1 MMSMV
6 CSRNAPYAFVVLC
19 LCSAQWCA
27 LRAETNLYEGKRITE
42 IQFTP
47 PNQPV
52 DSIALEEILLVKKGA
67 VLSLADVRASLERL
81 FATGQYQD
89 ISVDAGLSGDGVILR
104 FITRNSWFVGR
115 VSVSGT
121 VSDPPNAGQLVGAAG
136 LDLGQ
141 PFREDDLQPAI
152 TGLNSVLTENGFFE
166 HHIEP
171 HIEYD
176 SQTQQAHV
184 RFEIAPG
191 PRARYREPELNGTLE
206 LTPAE
211 IIGATRWRRFV
222 ISGWRT
228 VNANRTRRGLDRIR
242 SRYEN
247 RDRFLAS
254 VQLKLMDY
262 DAASHTVS
270 PKLLIEAGPK
280 IVVRATGAKIGSGTL
295 KRDIPVYEEHSV
307 DQDLLA
313 EGQRNL
319 RDELQSQGY
328 FEAAVEFEQRS
339 TGDNEQEIEYKIE
352 PGTRHA
358 VVELDISGNRYFN
371 TATLRERMLIQP
383 KSFQSRRGRFSD
395 ALRRRDQESIA
406 DVYRQ
411 NGFRDVAV
419 TATAEDN
426 YRGKTGD
433 LGVHVKVSEGAQ
445 WLVSK
450 LDVTGFVQ
458 LDATSLLPALS
469 SSAGQPFSEFNVAAD
484 RDAILVFYF
493 TNGFPNASFEW
504 SSTPGP
510 QPHQVDLRY
519 IVHEGPRQF
528 VRGVLLEGLDT
539 TRRSVVNRRLRIAAG
554 DPLSPIRMAETQR
567 RLYDLG
573 VFATVDMAIQNP
585 DGDNDRKYVVYEVEE
600 AKRYSVSTGFGA
612 EFARIGGSQT
622 SLDAPAG
629 ESVFVPRVSF
639 DVTRLNVLG
648 LGHTLSFRSRF
659 STLERRGLITYVAP
673 QFRNHENFDLSFT
686 ALYDQTTD
694 IRTFSAQRL
703 EGSVQLAQRLSKPS
717 SFLYRFSYRR
727 VKTGDLKIDP
737 LLVPLL
743 SQPVRVGMLS
753 GTYIQDRRDDPINAH
768 KGLYNT
774 VDLGLASKFFGS
786 QINFVRGLARNAT
799 YHQISKR
806 TVLARELSFGAM
818 FPFRLAPGADSDES
832 IPFPER
838 FFGGGGSSNRA
849 FPENQA
855 GPRDTTTGFPLGG
868 SALLFHKTEWRFPLF
883 GENIGGVLFHDMG
896 NVYTNLSSVSFRVHQ
911 RDLQDFNYMVH
922 AAGFGIRYRTPVGPL
937 RLDLSYGINS
947 PRFFGCKGNL
957 DDLLAC
963 SDPRNTGLRTDQRI
977 NHFQFVFSIGQ
988 AF

>member
-6 CSRNAPYAFVVLC
+6 CSRNAPYAFIVLC
-19 LCSAQWCA
+19 LCSGPWCA
-27 LRAETNLYEGKRITE
+27 LGADASLYEGKRITD
-42 IQFTP
+42 IQFSP

-52 DSIALEEILLVKKGA
+52 DSLELEDMLPVKKGS
-67 VLSLADVRASLERL
+67 VLSLVEVRASLERL
-81 FATGQYQD
+81 FATGAYQD
-89 ISVDAGLSGDGVILR
+89 ISVDAELSGDGVVLR

-115 VSVSGT
+115 VSASGT

-152 TGLNSVLTENGFFE
+152 TGLNSVLTENGFYQ

-171 HIEYD
+171 RIEYD

-184 RFEIAPG
+184 HFEITAG
-191 PRARYREPELNGTLE
+191 PRATYREAELNGTLE

-211 IIGATRWRRFV
+211 IIGATRWRRFL
-222 ISGWRT
+222 IGGWRT
-228 VNANRTRRGLDRIR
+228 VNANRTRKGLDRIR

-254 VQLKLMDY
+254 VQLKQMDY
-262 DAASHTVS
+262 DAASRSIS
-270 PKLLIEAGPK
+270 PKLVIEAGPK
-280 IVVRATGAKIGSGTL
+280 IVVRAVGAKIGSGQL

-352 PGTRHA
+352 PGTRHT
-358 VVELDISGNRYFN
+358 VVELDITGNRYF
-371 TATLRERMLIQP
+371 TSATLRERMLIQP

-395 ALRRRDQESIA
+395 ALRRRDEESIA

-411 NGFRDVAV
+411 NGFRDVVV
-419 TATAEDN
+419 TASVEDN
-426 YRGKTGD
+426 YRGKTGN
-433 LGVHVKVSEGAQ
+433 LGVHFKVSEGVQ

-450 LDVTGFVQ
+450 LDFTGFLQ
-458 LDATSLLPALS
+458 LDASSLLPALS
-469 SSAGQPFSEFNVAAD
+469 SSVGQPYSEFNVAAD

-539 TRRSVVNRRLRIAAG
+539 TRRSVVNRKVRIAAG

-585 DGDNDRKYVVYEVEE
+585 DGDNERKYVVYEVEE
-600 AKRYSVSTGFGA
+600 AKKYSVSTGFGA
-612 EFARIGGSQT
+612 EIARIGGSQT

-629 ESVFVPRVSF
+629 QSTFVPRVSF

-648 LGHTLSFRSRF
+648 LGHTLSFRTRF

-686 ALYDQTTD
+686 ALYDETQD
-694 IRTFSAQRL
+694 YHTFSARRL

-727 VKTGDLKIDP
+727 VSTYDLKINY

-743 SQPVRVGMLS
+743 SQPARVGMLS
-753 GTYIQDRRDDPINAH
+753 GTYIQDRRDDPINSH
-768 KGLYNT
+768 RGIYNT
-774 VDLGLASKFFGS
+774 VDLGLASKGFGS

-799 YHQISKR
+799 YHQVSKH

-818 FPFRLAPGADSDES
+818 FPFDLAPGVSADTA
-832 IPFPER
+832 IPFPEL
-838 FFGGGGSSNRA
+838 FFGGGGGSNRA

-855 GPRDTTTGFPLGG
+855 GPRDPSTGFPVGG
-868 SALLFHKTEWRFPLF
+868 RALLFHKTEWRFPLF

-896 NVYTNLSSVSFRVHQ
+896 NVYTNLSSISFRTHQ
-911 RDLQDFNYMVH
+911 RDLTDFDYMVH
-922 AAGFGIRYRTPVGPL
+922 AVGFGIRYRTPVGPL
-937 RLDLSYGINS
+937 RLDLAYGLNS

-963 SDPRNTGLRTDQRI
+963 SEPNNVSLRTDQRI
-977 NHFQFVFSIGQ
+977 TRIQFVFSIGQ